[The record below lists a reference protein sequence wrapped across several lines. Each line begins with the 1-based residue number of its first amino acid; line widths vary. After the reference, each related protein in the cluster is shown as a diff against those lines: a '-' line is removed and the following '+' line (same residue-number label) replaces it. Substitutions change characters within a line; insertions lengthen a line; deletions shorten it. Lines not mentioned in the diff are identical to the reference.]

1 MNLNIP
7 NSISITNKTNQLS
20 IYNKYLNKTNTD
32 SFQNNLI
39 NTIKA
44 YNKSDINN
52 SYTYN
57 YTKNKKQNSKDKK
70 PYDPYSRNMS
80 NNLYGN
86 NNYYYNKKKQKP
98 IVSLK
103 KFINLKV
110 PKTFNN
116 ENNKC
121 NKNIFK
127 PGMYS
132 FKTSD
137 NNNNNNNNAINQRNL
152 QLPGLQMENLS
163 NIKKNNNSSTHH
175 INSNSSLNL
184 DLMSNYNFN
193 DIINSNNIKNLSLKN
208 KINDQNNKLNNL
220 DETQENKNKFIINK
234 STKSTKSRSL
244 DLSKYI
250 IRSAKDI
257 KNNNPILTK
266 NSISPINKKNSSLSM
281 DKRNNKMEEAS
292 FEMILSNQDSLQLQK
307 LKSNEFDDFDNYK
320 DKNLNNEYNI
330 INFMKEKNN
339 EYDYNKESRRLII
352 EYLKIIKKKF
362 KHSSLEEICT
372 FTNISKDILN
382 LRKDNREKN
391 IDLSL
396 NNNHVKK
403 VSFLNFLSTPRIMFL
418 LNNETNEKMPYIF
431 NLSPNLRSIE
441 NGIESYYLKWSNM
454 KNLSDKTSY
463 DLSHLKTCKLK
474 DKDYNKFYMI
484 FQEYDCIE
492 KNENNTSTFIIDALS
507 YELASN
513 YVKGLQFLM
522 NKE

>member
-1 MNLNIP
+1 
-7 NSISITNKTNQLS
+7 
-20 IYNKYLNKTNTD
+20 
-32 SFQNNLI
+32 
-39 NTIKA
+39 
-44 YNKSDINN
+44 
-52 SYTYN
+52 
-57 YTKNKKQNSKDKK
+57 
-70 PYDPYSRNMS
+70 
-80 NNLYGN
+80 
-86 NNYYYNKKKQKP
+86 
-98 IVSLK
+98 
-103 KFINLKV
+103 
-110 PKTFNN
+110 
-116 ENNKC
+116 
-121 NKNIFK
+121 
-127 PGMYS
+127 MYS

-137 NNNNNNNNAINQRNL
+137 NNNNNNAINQRNL